1 MKTRVELR
9 VGCSGPTTLESL
21 RSVLAPDNEGA
32 PRGMKLTSVA
42 EGGAMKITID
52 SDSASSSIS
61 TALAILKDMVLFEG
75 VWLLSQSERG

>member
-1 MKTRVELR
+1 MRTRVELR
-9 VGCSGPTTLESL
+9 AGCSDPKALESL
-21 RSVLAPDNEGA
+21 MSVLAPDNEGA